1 MAAGDMCIYQTDDI
15 TYYQKKQE
23 HQDKTLL
30 KEEQFCLWKVCC
42 YFILCVHFTKDCFF
56 QLAQSGPD
64 CPQWILFLMAP

>member
-30 KEEQFCLWKVCC
+30 KEEQFCL
-42 YFILCVHFTKDCFF
+42 
-56 QLAQSGPD
+56 
-64 CPQWILFLMAP
+64 